1 MTVLLVSKV
10 SEGGY
15 DIGEGA
21 KIHMA
26 SADIRGDLE
35 QAGSVRSP
43 VLQADVTITSA
54 QLLALNATPQTIVAA
69 PGAGLA
75 IVPAGPVAAVA
86 FLDYNSA
93 AYGGIAAGEDL
104 AFKYTDDAGTEL
116 FQIETTGFL
125 DQTSDQVRFAAD
137 PTLVTPE
144 ANVPVVLHMLVGEV
158 TTGDS
163 PLFVR
168 FYYRLIPTTLS

>member
-1 MTVLLVSKV
+1 MSVLLVTKV
-10 SEGGY
+10 TAGGY

-21 KIHMA
+21 KIHMG
-26 SADIRGDLE
+26 SANVRGDLE
-35 QAGSVRSP
+35 QAGTVRSP

-75 IVPAGPVAAVA
+75 VVPASPVASVLM
-86 FLDYNSA
+86 LDYNA
-93 AYGGIAAGEDL
+93 TAYDGIAAGEDL

-116 FQIETTGFL
+116 FQVEATGFL
-125 DQTSDQVRFAAD
+125 DQASDQVRYAAD

-144 ANVPVVLHMLVGEV
+144 ANVPVVLHMLVGEIA
-158 TTGDS
+158 TGDS
-163 PLFVR
+163 PLKVR
-168 FYYRLIPTTLS
+168 FYYRLIPTTL